1 MFNSICILYICIC
14 ILYSCIIPTHQTQ
27 EKMHSAVVQVGDH
40 KHLILS
46 LKGTKPYSYKL
57 LQMKIPQHTTVG
69 GNKHLLIFLK
79 ATSSYH
85 SEQIQTQTN
94 TIHIQ
99 MKIPQQTTVRDNKHL
114 IVSLKAAHTL
124 VNK

>member
-1 MFNSICILYICIC
+1 
-14 ILYSCIIPTHQTQ
+14 
-27 EKMHSAVVQVGDH
+27 
-40 KHLILS
+40 
-46 LKGTKPYSYKL
+46 
-57 LQMKIPQHTTVG
+57 MKIPQHTTVG